1 MPLRHFLQ
9 KHLVDKMCAL
19 LKYVSH
25 AVSFSVSLCSL
36 LYSSAWLTEYDDPM
50 IEMINN
56 RIEGVTGL
64 EMDTAEELQVKKLFQ
79 NQQKTVHD
87 HQMKQTSF
95 PVSSVRNWF
104 FLHVF
109 VCRLQ
114 IMVLEVNTN
123 LTLTLEGYVLFL
135 LATVNVL
142 LH

>member
-95 PVSSVRNWF
+95 PVSSVRN
-104 FLHVF
+104 
-109 VCRLQ
+109 
-114 IMVLEVNTN
+114 
-123 LTLTLEGYVLFL
+123 
-135 LATVNVL
+135 
-142 LH
+142 